1 MEQRR
6 AHWWNGKWGR
16 IARRDL
22 YVNQDDNQ
30 LDVWIVIAQDG
41 GADGQQRRWT
51 FYCEADAM
59 TLAERLMEDP
69 DPIDDWRKLP
79 LG

>member
-22 YVNQDDNQ
+22 YVNEDDRSG
-30 LDVWIVIAQDG
+30 VWFVIARDG
-41 GADGQQRRWT
+41 GADGQERRWT
-51 FYCEADAM
+51 FYCEQDAIA
-59 TLAERLMEDP
+59 LAERLMEDP
-69 DPIDDWRKLP
+69 DPIDDWRRLP
-79 LG
+79 IG